1 METREFQRKLLL
13 GGGSVVGILI
23 FLAIVVAVQY
33 IALQHPFRWDLTQ
46 TGKFTLASQSSQVLL
61 TFKEKKI
68 PVDVLA
74 FFETKDFGPR
84 SRVRDLLDQY
94 RDVYSGFSY
103 ELIDPDKELA
113 IAKKHGV
120 ETYPTLVIKAGDK
133 EERITTADEETLTNA
148 LVKLLRTDVKSV
160 YFLKGHGELSPKETG
175 SEGFS
180 IAKEQIEKQN
190 YKTDEIVLLQAPSV
204 PEDATIL
211 IIAGP
216 EIDPLDTELEAIR
229 AFLKRGGK
237 LLVTLRPFKTPK
249 LAAFLKDYGFETA
262 DDMVVDR
269 MSRALGGDYLM
280 PVITTY
286 VEFPITKNFK
296 YASFFPEARSVAV
309 TKKPVPHVDATDL
322 ALTSPLSWTINEEQL
337 KCGDANFDPNKGQK
351 GPISV
356 MAVSTYTN
364 VEGLTEGSK
373 DSKKEAPTE
382 AGSESA
388 KKDQPVAEGKS
399 EETKS
404 KVPSKARIVAFGSAQ
419 FAGNKF
425 FRLQGN
431 GDLFMNT
438 VSWLAE
444 EESLIA
450 IRPKSERA
458 QPIVLTARQSWA
470 FLLIPVVLMPLAWF
484 VVGGIV
490 YFSRK
495 RIIAA

>member
-1 METREFQRKLLL
+1 MEIRESQRRLLL
-13 GGGSVVGILI
+13 GGGSFVGILI
-23 FLAIVVAVQY
+23 FLAIVVAIQY
-33 IALQHPFRWDLTQ
+33 IALQHPLRWDLTQ
-46 TGKFTLASQSSQVLL
+46 TGKFTLAPQSSQVLA

-68 PVDVLA
+68 PIEVLA

-84 SRVRDLLDQY
+84 SRSRDLLDQY

-103 ELIDPDKELA
+103 ELLDPDRELA

-120 ETYPTLVIKAGDK
+120 EAYPTLVIRAGDR
-133 EERITTADEETLTNA
+133 EERITTSDEETLTNA

-175 SEGFS
+175 SDGFS

-190 YKTDEIVLLQAPSV
+190 YKTDEIVLLQAHSV
-204 PEDATIL
+204 PKDASIL
-211 IIAGP
+211 VIAGP
-216 EIDPLDTELEAIR
+216 EMDPLDTELEAIR

-237 LLVTLRPFKTPK
+237 LLVALRPFKTPK
-249 LAAFLKDYGFETA
+249 LAAFLKEYGFETGE
-262 DDMVVDR
+262 DIVVDR

-280 PVITTY
+280 PVVTTY

-296 YASFFPEARSVAV
+296 FASFFPEARSVAV
-309 TKKPVPHVDATDL
+309 TKKPIPHVELTDL

-337 KCGDANFDPNKGQK
+337 KSGDANFDPNKGQK

-364 VEGLTEGSK
+364 VEGLNDAATQT
-373 DSKKEAPTE
+373 KKESPAE
-382 AGSESA
+382 QGSESTP
-388 KKDQPVAEGKS
+388 KDQGGS
-399 EETKS
+399 ETKS
-404 KVPSKARIVAFGSAQ
+404 DGAKAKVPSKARIVVFGSAQ

-425 FRLQGN
+425 FKLQGN

-458 QPIVLTARQSWA
+458 QPIVLTAGQSWA
-470 FLLIPVVLMPLAWF
+470 FLLIPVVLTPLAWF

-495 RIIAA
+495 RIVAA